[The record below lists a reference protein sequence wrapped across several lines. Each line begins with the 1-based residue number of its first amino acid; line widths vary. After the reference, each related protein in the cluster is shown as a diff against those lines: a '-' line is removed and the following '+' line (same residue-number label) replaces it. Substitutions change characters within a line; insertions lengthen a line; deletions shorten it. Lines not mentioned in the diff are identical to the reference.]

1 MEQKVISKCISDIHF
16 TSTSL
21 FLVDQKPPVGSYKL
35 NYYDIEKKVNQE
47 PEDPDIKIKVPNLGF
62 NTSEARF

>member
-1 MEQKVISKCISDIHF
+1 LK
-16 TSTSL
+16 
-21 FLVDQKPPVGSYKL
+21 FLIFDQLLVMVDQKPPVGSYKL
-35 NYYDIEKKVNQE
+35 NYYDIEKKANQE